1 MLDDIID
8 FFTASLVGL
17 FGWFFGGR
25 DGFVNVLI
33 TFVIIDYIMGVMVAY
48 SRHELSSSIGYN
60 GIARKMAIFCLIG
73 VAHVI
78 DVHVLGDATALRT
91 PVTLFYAANEGISI
105 IENAD
110 ALGLPIPQFLKAR
123 LLNLK
128 ELATDHDNHDK
139 QAMQQKTTATTETL
153 PTLPTV
159 LKVPTMPEVIAEE
172 TIHAKSK
179 NARKRKTS

>member
-33 TFVIIDYIMGVMVAY
+33 TFVVIDYIMGVMVAY
-48 SRHELSSSIGYN
+48 SKHELSSSIGYN

-105 IENAD
+105 IENAN
-110 ALGLPIPQFLKAR
+110 ALGLPIPQFLKTR
-123 LLNLK
+123 LLSLK
-128 ELATDHDNHDK
+128 ELTTDRSSNNDTEA
-139 QAMQQKTTATTETL
+139 QAARQETQQNVPGAILGATTEIAIETT
-153 PTLPTV
+153 PT
-159 LKVPTMPEVIAEE
+159 
-172 TIHAKSK
+172 KSK
-179 NARKRKTS
+179 TTRRRKPS

>member
-8 FFTASLVGL
+8 FFTAGVLGL

-33 TFVIIDYIMGVMVAY
+33 TFVVIDYIMGVMVAY
-48 SRHELSSSIGYN
+48 SKHELSSSIGYN
-60 GIARKMAIFCLIG
+60 GICRKMAIFCLIG

-105 IENAD
+105 IENAN
-110 ALGLPIPQFLKAR
+110 ALGLPIPQFLKTR

-128 ELATDHDNHDK
+128 ELATTDRNSRNGNEA
-139 QAMQQKTTATTETL
+139 QEIIQTSRSIQGENVGSTTET
-153 PTLPTV
+153 TT
-159 LKVPTMPEVIAEE
+159 KTPTMKG
-172 TIHAKSK
+172 KS
-179 NARKRKTS
+179 ARRRKPS

>member
-8 FFTASLVGL
+8 FFTASMVGL

-33 TFVIIDYIMGVMVAY
+33 TFVVIDYIMGVLVAY

-78 DVHVLGDATALRT
+78 DVHVLGDTTALRT

-105 IENAD
+105 IENAN
-110 ALGLPIPQFLKAR
+110 ALGLPIPQFLKTR

-128 ELATDHDNHDK
+128 ELATTNHDNRKDE
-139 QAMQQKTTATTETL
+139 QETLQSTQVATAESATET
-153 PTLPTV
+153 TTKTPTV
-159 LKVPTMPEVIAEE
+159 KG
-172 TIHAKSK
+172 KS
-179 NARKRKTS
+179 ARIRKLS

>member
-33 TFVIIDYIMGVMVAY
+33 TFVVIDYIMGVLVAY

-78 DVHVLGDATALRT
+78 DIHVLGDTTALRT

-110 ALGLPIPQFLKAR
+110 ALGLPIPQFLKTR

-128 ELATDHDNHDK
+128 ELTAEQTQTQPQPVIQETVSIPNVSIETTTPELVTSTPTKPISKLAIKPATGK
-139 QAMQQKTTATTETL
+139 
-153 PTLPTV
+153 
-159 LKVPTMPEVIAEE
+159 
-172 TIHAKSK
+172 
-179 NARKRKTS
+179 KRKTTK